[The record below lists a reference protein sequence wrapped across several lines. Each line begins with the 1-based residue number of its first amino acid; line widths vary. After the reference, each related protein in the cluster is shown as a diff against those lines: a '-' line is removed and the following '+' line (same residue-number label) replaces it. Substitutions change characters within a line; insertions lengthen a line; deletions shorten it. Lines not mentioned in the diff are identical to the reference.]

1 MRALRASMVRHV
13 LTKIQP
19 TNVNVLMD
27 ILVTDVIL
35 EVSFFSGMHFRFKI
49 CQNLAV
55 PVQTRTGIW
64 QEFTMHGSFK
74 VAPYSFSHTV
84 RMEIF

>member
-35 EVSFFSGMHFRFKI
+35 EVSFFSISFNGSLLIFTVNQLVFVL
-49 CQNLAV
+49 QDN
-55 PVQTRTGIW
+55 PVVVS
-64 QEFTMHGSFK
+64 ENKSL
-74 VAPYSFSHTV
+74 YSPSSIQISIDV
-84 RMEIF
+84 DVL